1 MLKTIG
7 KEWTKKEDGGCFT
20 ADHMSPSQLNKS
32 LDLWFNDYVIL
43 TAQQRKSLLGNL
55 NMDIGAIVGQSVQ
68 DMIVYNLTLEEVMKG
83 KNMSDQIMMELAKM
97 QTKIR
102 AYEQDNKK

>member
-7 KEWTKKEDGGCFT
+7 KEWTKKEDGGRFT

-32 LDLWFNDYVIL
+32 LDLWFNDYVVL
-43 TAQQRKSLLGNL
+43 TAQQRKSLPGNL
-55 NMDIGAIVGQSVQ
+55 NMDIGGIVGQSVQ

-83 KNMSDQIMMELAKM
+83 KK
-97 QTKIR
+97 
-102 AYEQDNKK
+102 

>member
-32 LDLWFNDYVIL
+32 LDLWFNDYVVL
-43 TAQQRKSLLGNL
+43 TAEQRKSLFT
-55 NMDIGAIVGQSVQ
+55 A
-68 DMIVYNLTLEEVMKG
+68 T
-83 KNMSDQIMMELAKM
+83 
-97 QTKIR
+97 
-102 AYEQDNKK
+102 

>member
-7 KEWTKKEDGGCFT
+7 KEWTKKEEGGCFT

-43 TAQQRKSLLGNL
+43 TAAERKALLGNL
-55 NMDIGAIVGQSVQ
+55 KYGYRRNCRNSSSII
-68 DMIVYNLTLEEVMKG
+68 
-83 KNMSDQIMMELAKM
+83 
-97 QTKIR
+97 
-102 AYEQDNKK
+102 